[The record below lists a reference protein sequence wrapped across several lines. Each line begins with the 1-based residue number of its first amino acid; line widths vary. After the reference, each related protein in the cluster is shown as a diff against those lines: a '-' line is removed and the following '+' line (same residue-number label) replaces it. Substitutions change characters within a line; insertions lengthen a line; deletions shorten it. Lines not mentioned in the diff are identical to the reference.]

1 MLSDQIH
8 QGIEDFGRER
18 AATPNRLRLGTPF
31 GVRQK
36 RRTIMKK
43 IAIFGFFAAVLIQGA
58 VAQTESLPAMSA
70 PGAVKPT
77 TQALAS
83 RSFSISYV
91 KSDRKW
97 RFGFR
102 SEPYNKMSEF
112 FQNQLVEALQL
123 KGIRQVPKPD
133 GSSCCV
139 ISLELLEVATRPA
152 MIKKPGMAVSATV
165 TILDANQRP
174 IYSKGFRGESKTL
187 MNTYGHLINHAIEA
201 MVENIVGD
209 QNVINALVEGKL

>member
-1 MLSDQIH
+1 MKTI
-8 QGIEDFGRER
+8 
-18 AATPNRLRLGTPF
+18 AAF
-31 GVRQK
+31 V
-36 RRTIMKK
+36 
-43 IAIFGFFAAVLIQGA
+43 FFTAVLIRGA
-58 VAQTESLPAMSA
+58 VAQSGSLSAASA
-70 PGAVKPT
+70 PDVVKPT
-77 TQALAS
+77 AQALAS
-83 RSFSISYV
+83 RGFCISYV

-112 FQNQLVEALQL
+112 FQNQLVEALER
-123 KGIRQVPKPD
+123 KGIRQVPGGD
-133 GSSCCV
+133 SSACCA